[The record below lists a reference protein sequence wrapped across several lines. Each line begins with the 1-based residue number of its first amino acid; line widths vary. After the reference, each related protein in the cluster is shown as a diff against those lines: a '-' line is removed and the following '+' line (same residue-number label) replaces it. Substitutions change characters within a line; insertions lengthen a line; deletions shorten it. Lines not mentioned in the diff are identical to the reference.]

1 MPSIPQH
8 FHPPVDASRFILKS
22 NDFPHVI
29 PMKSRI
35 SRQNLETR
43 RQQVDHEDFVSCDRC
58 RIRECRAERE
68 RRAAKRQVFCWRA
81 TTGKRGPRGAD
92 QKRSRVSSRRRRRQ
106 RTSQRSPSIHV
117 RFHAPG
123 VLPIG
128 SWESARQSTNARL
141 TGSGLVPRSR
151 RGHRQR

>member
-1 MPSIPQH
+1 MFPSRNENVELRNAK
-8 FHPPVDASRFILKS
+8 FL
-22 NDFPHVI
+22 
-29 PMKSRI
+29 
-35 SRQNLETR
+35 LEGY
-43 RQQVDHEDFVSCDRC
+43 DRD
-58 RIRECRAERE
+58 EGSER
-68 RRAAKRQVFCWRA
+68 
-81 TTGKRGPRGAD
+81 AD

-141 TGSGLVPRSR
+141 TGSGLVPSSR